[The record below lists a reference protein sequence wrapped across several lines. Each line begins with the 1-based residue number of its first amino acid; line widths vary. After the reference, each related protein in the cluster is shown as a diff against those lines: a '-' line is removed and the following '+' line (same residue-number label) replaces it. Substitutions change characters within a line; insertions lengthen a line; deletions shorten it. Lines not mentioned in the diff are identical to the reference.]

1 MAEIIP
7 VEDKLR
13 LQAYCLK
20 FDAHFELSYS
30 AYVAFDKGEAVG
42 ICLFETS
49 DGLCSIKEIL
59 FSEEIK
65 DTLIP
70 FLLLRAV
77 VHFADGC
84 DAKRIIIEAQSV
96 SPHLAASA
104 GFTVGDGEDHR
115 IYYHKGYIDR

>member
-13 LQAYCLK
+13 LQSYCLK
-20 FDAHFELSYS
+20 FDAHFELPYS
-30 AYVAFDKGEAVG
+30 AYVAFNKGEAVG
-42 ICLFETS
+42 MCLFEVS
-49 DGLCSIKEIL
+49 DGACRIKEIA
-59 FSEEIK
+59 FSEEIN
-65 DTLIP
+65 DTQLP

-84 DAKRIIIEAQSV
+84 GIKKIIIEAQSI
-96 SPHLAASA
+96 SPSLTTLA
-104 GFTVGDGEDHR
+104 GFEPSDDEGCR